1 MMELLQL
8 LMMDCSPV
16 MELTGVAFAVA
27 QWELNDLGEDIQ
39 DLLCNARKILHL
51 RILPF
56 NRGVI

>member
-1 MMELLQL
+1 
-8 LMMDCSPV
+8 MMDCSLV
-16 MELTGVAFAVA
+16 MELIGVAVA

-56 NRGVI
+56 NRGLI